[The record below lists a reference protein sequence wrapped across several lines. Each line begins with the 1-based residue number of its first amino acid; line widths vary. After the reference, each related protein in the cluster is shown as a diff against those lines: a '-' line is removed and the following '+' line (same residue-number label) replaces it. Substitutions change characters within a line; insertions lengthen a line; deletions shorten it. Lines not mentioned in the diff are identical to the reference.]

1 LEYSKSSALNHSLPN
16 TIHSHTMSVPPN
28 RPKRLASPSE
38 DEADPMSDIPEETRP
53 RTRGR
58 GGRPLTKIRRIA
70 GMDIGPNRDPNP
82 CVASSPPGKYTTGRW
97 QPPPAQDGT
106 DDLDAQESTSDERRL
121 WQDCHG
127 RTYKGIEG
135 RISARQQNR
144 WLASNTRWKYG
155 LDSDWRGEKVLG
167 VGGFGLVGLWE
178 FTNQDGR
185 VNRVVV
191 KQSEGRNRALEAESG
206 FLHVIAETKTRHVVR
221 MLKQYHEEKGQGTS
235 EWDRARHWVS
245 RIYLEY
251 CENGDMGGIIKGL
264 YA

>member
-1 LEYSKSSALNHSLPN
+1 
-16 TIHSHTMSVPPN
+16 MSGPPK
-28 RPKRLASPSE
+28 RPKRLVSPSGE
-38 DEADPMSDIPEETRP
+38 EADSNSDIPAEARP
-53 RTRGR
+53 PARGSE
-58 GGRPLTKIRRIA
+58 GGPLPKIRRIA
-70 GMDIGPNRDPNP
+70 GMDIGPNRGPILGG
-82 CVASSPPGKYTTGRW
+82 ATSPPRQYMTGRR
-97 QPPPAQDGT
+97 QPSPAQDET
-106 DDLDAQESTSDERRL
+106 DDLDAQESTSDNRRF
-121 WQDCHG
+121 WQDRHG
-127 RTYKGIEG
+127 HTYKGIEG
-135 RISARQQNR
+135 RISAQQQKR

-206 FLHVIAETKTRHVVR
+206 FLHVIAETRTRHVVR

-245 RIYLEY
+245 RIYLEF
-251 CENGDMGGIIKGL
+251 CESGDMGGIIKRL